1 MAVATE
7 LFRAVWRMLV
17 PSLYEQGFSFRGA
30 MAVMRESY
38 GPLRTATALT
48 DWRSILGLI
57 RGEYAARNV
66 DPVKKFPQNKM
77 IEADLGTS
85 VRYRVYGWATYTDIM
100 TGESVTKQ
108 ISMYTNNWFSLEGWA
123 HEFRRWK
130 KKKLYEE
137 GWELINVDMKV
148 AEHNAGLSY

>member
-38 GPLRTATALT
+38 GALRTATALT
-48 DWRSILGLI
+48 DWRSILGI
-57 RGEYAARNV
+57 IKGEYAARSV

-77 IEADLGTS
+77 VETDLG
-85 VRYRVYGWATYTDIM
+85 RAFKYRVYGQATYTDLM
-100 TGESVTKQ
+100 TGESTIKMV
-108 ISMYTNNWFSLEGWA
+108 SMYTDTWFSKEEWA
-123 HEFRRWK
+123 KEYERWK
-130 KKKLYEE
+130 EKEAYET
-137 GWELINVDMKV
+137 G
-148 AEHNAGLSY
+148 

>member
-1 MAVATE
+1 MAIATE
-7 LFRAVWRMLV
+7 LYRAVWRMLA

-57 RGEYAARNV
+57 KGEYAARSV

-77 IEADLGTS
+77 VETDLG
-85 VRYRVYGWATYTDIM
+85 RAYKYRIYGQATYTDIM
-100 TGESVTKQ
+100 TGESTTKMV
-108 ISMYTNNWFSLEGWA
+108 SMYTNKWLSKDGWA
-123 HEFRRWK
+123 AEYERWIEK
-130 KKKLYEE
+130 ESYETGWKLTK
-137 GWELINVDMKV
+137 IDMKV
-148 AEHNAGLSY
+148 TEHNAGYSY